1 LASVLALA
9 PLQDLGGRPRATAAD
24 QAADL
29 AVGKA
34 LRSELAAE
42 DAEGFTSVYRERSYR
57 PLWFAGLQPR
67 PEAYALVTQLKQ
79 ADADGLDPRAYG
91 ADRLA
96 AALGRPRGESPA
108 DAARTELAISKA
120 FAQYAVDLRSP
131 PASAELLITDPALT
145 RPLTAHT
152 ALQHASRAPSLT
164 QHLSQLVPMNPV
176 YQGLRA
182 ALAAYRAENPR
193 TLQHD
198 AYASRLRINLAR
210 ARALPPYADARF
222 VLVDA
227 ASAQLWLYENG
238 EARETMPVAVGK
250 LSQPTPLMAGMIRYA
265 VFSPYWNVPP
275 DLVRDSFAPRVLRRG
290 PDYLATQRMEVL
302 TDWSNQAS
310 VVDPA
315 TVDWAAVAAGRQT
328 LRMRQLPGPSNMMG
342 AVKLMLPNS
351 LGVYLHDTPDKTVFT
366 YEERT
371 FSAGCVRLSDAMALV
386 GRLLGRAPAAQ
397 PGGPPEQRVDLPEPI
412 PVYIGY
418 FTALP
423 RPGGIALARDV
434 YRRDAPLLA
443 ELDARAPAERILLAQ
458 R

>member
-1 LASVLALA
+1 
-9 PLQDLGGRPRATAAD
+9 
-24 QAADL
+24 
-29 AVGKA
+29 
-34 LRSELAAE
+34 
-42 DAEGFTSVYRERSYR
+42 
-57 PLWFAGLQPR
+57 
-67 PEAYALVTQLKQ
+67 
-79 ADADGLDPRAYG
+79 
-91 ADRLA
+91 
-96 AALGRPRGESPA
+96 
-108 DAARTELAISKA
+108 
-120 FAQYAVDLRSP
+120 
-131 PASAELLITDPALT
+131 
-145 RPLTAHT
+145 
-152 ALQHASRAPSLT
+152 
-164 QHLSQLVPMNPV
+164 
-176 YQGLRA
+176 
-182 ALAAYRAENPR
+182 
-193 TLQHD
+193 
-198 AYASRLRINLAR
+198 
-210 ARALPPYADARF
+210 
-222 VLVDA
+222 
-227 ASAQLWLYENG
+227 
-238 EARETMPVAVGK
+238 
-250 LSQPTPLMAGMIRYA
+250 
-265 VFSPYWNVPP
+265 
-275 DLVRDSFAPRVLRRG
+275 
-290 PDYLATQRMEVL
+290 MEVL

-315 TVDWAAVAAGRQT
+315 TVDWAAVAAGRRT